1 MNLKMTYNK
10 KCIAINNIVYSEYLN
25 MNASILSTQYKNHMI
40 YLTIYLHI
48 YYENDDDSLMNLFMK
63 K

>member
-1 MNLKMTYNK
+1 MYCNK
-10 KCIAINNIVYSEYLN
+10 QYSEYLN
-25 MNASILSTQYKNHMI
+25 MNASILSTQYKNNMI

>member
-1 MNLKMTYNK
+1 MYCNK
-10 KCIAINNIVYSEYLN
+10 QYSEYLN

-48 YYENDDDSLMNLFMK
+48 YNENDDDSWMNLFMK